1 MGVGALPDIGV
12 GTILT
17 LRARTFYESRP
28 MHQLSSCLLLLASVV
43 STLRGRAPPSP
54 PPRRSDASSSRTSY
68 ATATHYCC
76 LGSRPSAQRN
86 VYSSDSS
93 SRRVSF
99 TQRPRRCMALLH
111 ELESRLWR
119 CLSYRGSAGGY
130 LFIECRG
137 VAALQMRS
145 SQ

>member
-1 MGVGALPDIGV
+1 VPPPQKWGMGVGALPDIGV

-28 MHQLSSCLLLLASVV
+28 MHQLSSCLLLLAPVV

-54 PPRRSDASSSRTSY
+54 PPFRRLFVENHSY

-76 LGSRPSAQRN
+76 LGLRPSAQRN

-99 TQRPRRCMALLH
+99 TERPRRCTALLH
-111 ELESRLWR
+111 ELESRPLER
-119 CLSYRGSAGGY
+119 RSAGTRG
-130 LFIECRG
+130 LF
-137 VAALQMRS
+137 
-145 SQ
+145 